1 LQLDRTH
8 ELTKVEILVGPEQK
22 KLAGGFTGF
31 RAAEKDEVSIAEKFK
46 ADVAK
51 EIGATEI
58 KSYEVKSVK
67 TQVVAGVN
75 YVFEVQADGSKLH
88 VTIWG
93 KLDKTHELTGV
104 SLSLPSLFFSFE
116 KNNPVHYQVK
126 KVE

>member
-1 LQLDRTH
+1 
-8 ELTKVEILVGPEQK
+8 
-22 KLAGGFTGF
+22 
-31 RAAEKDEVSIAEKFK
+31 
-46 ADVAK
+46 VAK

-75 YVFEVQADGSKLH
+75 YVFEVCHSKDLFELNADKCVAQVQADGSKLH